1 MATQTFTADIFDILD
16 NVLDWRYGEKFQD
29 FMCALK
35 PDQIKTMYYAVT
47 ELNANSSEFITKSP
61 DTFEKYTLKL
71 AREFRKDR
79 SKTHL
84 LFAYKASQ
92 RIEMGYGR

>member
-29 FMCALK
+29 FMCGLA
-35 PDQIKTMYYAVT
+35 PNQIKTMYYAVT
-47 ELNANSSEFITKSP
+47 ELNANSSEFITRKP
-61 DTFEKYTLKL
+61 QVFEKYTMEL

-84 LFAYKASQ
+84 LFAHKASQ